1 MFKLSMIFVII
12 LLVLVTLVLC
22 IAQEL
27 QTPLRIYILSKQGS
41 EGGEEV
47 LSWSVV

>member
-27 QTPLRIYILSKQGS
+27 QTPLQIYILSEQGS
-41 EGGEEV
+41 EGGGEV